1 MTGYGAAT
9 KTQIEEMVRVHLE
22 LEKKPK
28 PDDAADAL
36 AVAITCSFL
45 YKMGQDNKY
54 EFSNN
59 RRKK

>member
-1 MTGYGAAT
+1 M
-9 KTQIEEMVRVHLE
+9 EEMVRVHLG

-45 YKMGQDNKY
+45 YQQGSDEKY
-54 EFSNN
+54 RFSNS
-59 RRKK
+59 RKIDKT